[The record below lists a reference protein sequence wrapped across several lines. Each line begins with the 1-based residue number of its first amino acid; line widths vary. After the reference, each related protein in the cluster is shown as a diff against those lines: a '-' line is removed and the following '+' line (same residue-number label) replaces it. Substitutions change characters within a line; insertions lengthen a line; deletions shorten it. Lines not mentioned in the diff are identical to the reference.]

1 MIRIDAM
8 RDLDT
13 DALACIGISASPEI
27 AAQLPK
33 GVRLNARGSAYI
45 EFRSNGCN
53 GGLNE
58 TGVKRVKALL
68 KAIDKLGLPVVFAQP
83 AHVRDELNAPF
94 WGMSGSLLYITREG
108 LEARLG

>member
-8 RDLDT
+8 KDLDT
-13 DALACIGISASPEI
+13 DALANIAISATPEI

-45 EFRSNGCN
+45 EFRSNGAN
-53 GGLNE
+53 GGVNE

-68 KAIDKLGLPVVFAQP
+68 KAIDKLGLPVVFTQP
-83 AHVRDELNAPF
+83 AYVKDELNATL
-94 WGMSGSLLYITREG
+94 WGMPGSLLYITREG